1 MIRKASL
8 RKDLNKKVEGV
19 MKITVKSVSD
29 RWNNKYNGPN
39 EGLCLWVGS
48 RVSKEESKKRKGQRG
63 RGAVCV
69 VPSRPF

>member
-8 RKDLNKKVEGV
+8 RKELNKKVEGV
-19 MKITVKSVSD
+19 TKITVESVSG

-39 EGLCLWVGS
+39 EGLSLWVGS
-48 RVSKEESKKRKGQRG
+48 RVSKKESKKRKGQRG

-69 VPSRPF
+69 VPPRPF